1 MRNRRNLNS
10 AQRLLTRD
18 EQNSSYSPYLTNEDY
33 DLIRQGED
41 LDVEELCVILRS
53 RSNQSLLEQVQ
64 RIRSYRQYLRR
75 HHVHVFG
82 TMFHENCLY
91 IMCLIMAITLAK
103 GRHIT
108 ISNVLNN

>member
-1 MRNRRNLNS
+1 MYERRRMRNRRNLNS
-10 AQRLLTRD
+10 VQRLLISD
-18 EQNSSYSPYLTNEDY
+18 ERNSPYLTDEDC
-33 DLIRQGED
+33 DLIHQGED
-41 LDVEELCVILRS
+41 LNVEELCVILRS

-64 RIRSYRQYLRR
+64 RIRSYRQYLRSR
-75 HHVHVFG
+75 
-82 TMFHENCLY
+82 TMFGEKCLY